1 MPETLHAELASAAD
15 RAGVSLN
22 QFITTA
28 LAETVGRRTVP
39 ARQGA
44 PKQEGAARATSR
56 SRWLTVLLAVNLL
69 VVAAAGVLAILL
81 LLSSWRG

>member
-1 MPETLHAELASAAD
+1 MPETLHAELAAAAD

-22 QFITTA
+22 QFITSA
-28 LAETVGRRTVP
+28 LAETVGRRELP

-44 PKQEGAARATSR
+44 PKRERAARAPAR

>member
-1 MPETLHAELASAAD
+1 MPESLHAELASAAD

-22 QFITTA
+22 QFITNA
-28 LAETVGRRTVP
+28 LAETLGRRPVS
-39 ARQGA
+39 
-44 PKQEGAARATSR
+44 ARAASRESGARAQSR